1 LFVVA
6 VIQCIARKILS
17 GKCVAAFYLANNV
30 VAAASHALTA
40 GLDVTQ
46 SDERIKSFGDSENTG
61 HQRHRVKN
69 AATLTADATGNK
81 GRDTRADI
89 VGRHGDPT
97 AVNEIE
103 LKGEYFVV
111 ATCHCKIYVML
122 ELHCILYCL
131 VLRSVVKCC
140 LFRV

>member
-30 VAAASHALTA
+30 VAAAGHALTA

-81 GRDTRADI
+81 GLETHEPTLSAATVTRQPSTKSNKRENTLSSLLVIA
-89 VGRHGDPT
+89 
-97 AVNEIE
+97 
-103 LKGEYFVV
+103 KY
-111 ATCHCKIYVML
+111 ML
-122 ELHCILYCL
+122 C
-131 VLRSVVKCC
+131 
-140 LFRV
+140 